1 MNVLEAKGLKKTYR
15 VDGLDVEV
23 LRGLDLDI
31 ELGEFVGLLGP
42 SGSGKSTLLHILGL
56 MDTATAGALS
66 FMGRDV
72 RSLSKSQMADIRR
85 RELGFVFQTFN
96 LLPIYTAQDNVQL
109 PMRLA
114 GVHARERRARA
125 VELLTEVGLKDR
137 LQHHPNRLSGGER
150 QRVAIAR
157 ALVNDP
163 KLIVADEPTGNLD
176 SEATH
181 TVMQALAG
189 AHQLGRT
196 LLIVT
201 HNPEVASYADR
212 VLRMRDGMLTE
223 ESR

>member
-125 VELLTEVGLKDR
+125 VELLTEVGLRGR

>member
-1 MNVLEAKGLKKTYR
+1 MNVLEAKGLRKTYQ

-96 LLPIYTAQDNVQL
+96 LLPTYTAQDNVQL

-125 VELLTEVGLKDR
+125 VELLTEVGLRGR
-137 LQHHPNRLSGGER
+137 LRHHPNRLSGGER

-157 ALVNDP
+157 ALANDP

-201 HNPEVASYADR
+201 HNPEVASYANR
-212 VLRMRDGMLTE
+212 VLRMRDGMLSE